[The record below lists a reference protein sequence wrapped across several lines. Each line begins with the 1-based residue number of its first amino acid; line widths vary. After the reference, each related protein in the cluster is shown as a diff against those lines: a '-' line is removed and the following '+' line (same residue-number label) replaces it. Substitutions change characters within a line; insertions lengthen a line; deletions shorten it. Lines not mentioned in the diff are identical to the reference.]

1 MSPSSRHTA
10 PRSLFDKSS
19 TTTVSNI
26 IIMKSHFIYSQNGG
40 NGGKGGEGASPFP
53 GVTAGAGEALA
64 DTFVNV
70 SEDNRVH
77 VWDVITGKERHVF
90 TEKQHLSH
98 RYNSTAWGTLPF
110 ISRGGGSG
118 GKNKGEIFAVSA
130 NDGTVILWDLARGV
144 VSKVIGVA
152 GEGPVASDV
161 AFTNDGGSILVAYES
176 SLVRYCIESGQEEG
190 NFKVGKRG
198 VTKISVNP
206 HLDVVAVAS
215 SQVRLVDIT
224 SKFKIKFAQHFSGG
238 VTAMQWSPCGR
249 YLVCSG
255 GSRREV
261 VCFDTLSKNGDV
273 VCKEPIIVVPVEG

>member
-1 MSPSSRHTA
+1 
-10 PRSLFDKSS
+10 
-19 TTTVSNI
+19 
-26 IIMKSHFIYSQNGG
+26 MKSHFIYSQNGEK
-40 NGGKGGEGASPFP
+40 GGKGVFKGTSTGESESE
-53 GVTAGAGEALA
+53 TLA
-64 DTFVNV
+64 DTFVHV

-98 RYNSTAWGTLPF
+98 RYTSSAWGTQPL
-110 ISRGGGSG
+110 ISRQGGGNG
-118 GKNKGEIFAVSA
+118 HKKKGEIFQFAVSA

-144 VSKVIGVA
+144 VSQVIGVA
-152 GEGPVASDV
+152 GESPVASDV
-161 AFTNDGGSILVAYES
+161 AFTNDGGSILVAYEN

-206 HLDVVAVAS
+206 QIDVVAVAS

-273 VCKEPIIVVPVEG
+273 VYKEPIIVVPVEG